1 MENIEEMNNQLI
13 KKFQNGDNDA
23 FNELYELNIKLIKK
37 YINKF
42 SHIKRLDE
50 HDLWSIASN
59 AFLRTAKSFK
69 EGKGKKF
76 SSLYVTNF
84 YGDVYTALD
93 YFNRSG
99 RQEGLKKTFSYHNT
113 TSNHK
118 NEEEKSMEHLLV
130 GYEDKY
136 FENQFQDT
144 TIEILQTA
152 INKVRK
158 DVQPYIMKIIN
169 GDIEQ
174 IAVSNLLGISRKVVS
189 YQVKVF
195 KSEFK
200 ELWELFGMETV

>member
-13 KKFQNGDNDA
+13 KKFQNGDNEA
-23 FNELYELNIKLIKK
+23 FNELYELNIKLIRK

-42 SHIKRLDE
+42 SHVKRLDE

-99 RQEGLKKTFSYHNT
+99 RKEGLKKTFSFHNT
-113 TSNHK
+113 ASNHK
-118 NEEEKSMEHLLV
+118 NEEENPIEHLLV
-130 GYEDKY
+130 GYDDKY

-144 TIEILQTA
+144 TIEIIQTA
-152 INKVRK
+152 ISKVRK

-174 IAVSNLLGISRKVVS
+174 IAVSKLLGISRKVVS

-195 KSEFK
+195 KNEFK
-200 ELWELFGMETV
+200 ELWELFGMETI